1 MATVVLTVVGTAI
14 GGPIGGFVGGLIG
27 QRVDQAIFG
36 GTSSRTIE
44 GGRMK
49 DLTVQT
55 SSYGEPIV
63 RVYGTLRLPGNVI
76 WSSGLKEVRNEK
88 TESSGGKGRR
98 QNVTTVEYSY
108 RASFAVALSGRAISD
123 VGRVWAD
130 GKLLRDAAG
139 KIAVGGE
146 MRVYRGEGFQKS
158 DPMIEAL
165 EGQNNVNGFTNLSY
179 VVFEDLALGEYANR
193 IPNLTFEVIGDTGGD
208 TGGEILLSTIVSD
221 ICQLSDVAV
230 FDVGDLNQMVGG
242 YLVAGP
248 MKSRAA
254 IEELARVYQFDVV
267 EQENGLLFR
276 KLGRLSEAAILADD
290 LVQSAQGA
298 RPSDKVIITRQQ
310 DMELPREIG
319 LSYIDPSRDYQTG
332 YQRARRLNV
341 ASDIVRQS
349 GLPLVLSSSQAKTAS
364 EIQLDL
370 AWYGRETI
378 NFALPHKYD
387 DLLPGDIVTM
397 ASGSETQDYLLQE
410 TEIGPEGVQC
420 QAVKFSN
427 LRLDRSALA
436 DSGPVP
442 AQQVEELAE
451 SLFFHL
457 DMPAIT
463 GENVTSPVFFWAAA
477 AGAGKW
483 PGAGLFISRD
493 NDQTYSQ
500 LDYTNADAISGIVEN
515 ILPDGPVAYWDYG
528 NELLVRL
535 DNPDHGLP
543 SAALEAVLDGA
554 NIAWVGGE
562 IIQFQQATFELGG
575 FYRLTGLLRGRRGT
589 ERYISQHSI
598 SETFILLNR
607 ATVNTAV
614 MYHSDIGLIHHF
626 KVVTAGADVED
637 APSVSRAYGAAVLK
651 PFSPVH
657 GKGQRDGAGTLALT
671 WIRRSRVGGDWMD
684 NADVPLGENF
694 ERYDIEILNGG
705 AVVRTLTSDVSE
717 VIYPASSQIEDFGA
731 TQAILDIRIFQISD
745 NIGRGWPLILSV

>member
-1 MATVVLTVVGTAI
+1 MASVVLTVVGTAI
-14 GGPIGGFVGGLIG
+14 GGPIGGLVGGLIG

-36 GTSSRTIE
+36 GKNSRTIE
-44 GGRMK
+44 GGRIK

-55 SSYGEPIV
+55 SAYGEPIS
-63 RVYGTLRLPGNVI
+63 RIYGTMRVPGNVI

-108 RASFAVALSGRAISD
+108 SASFAVALSGRVISD

-139 KIAVGGE
+139 KVVVGGE
-146 MRVYRGEGFQKS
+146 MRVYRGGGFQQS
-158 DPMIEAL
+158 DPMIEAV
-165 EGQNNVNGFTNLSY
+165 EGQGNVNGFANLSY

-193 IPNLTFEVIGDTGGD
+193 IPNLTFEVIAD
-208 TGGEILLSTIVSD
+208 TGGEILLSVIVSD
-221 ICQLSDVAV
+221 ICQLSNITV
-230 FDVGDLNQMVGG
+230 FDASDLDQIVGG
-242 YLVAGP
+242 YLVSGP

-298 RPSDKVIITRQQ
+298 RPSDKVTITRQQ
-310 DMELPREIG
+310 DMELPREVG

-332 YQRARRLNV
+332 HQRARRLNV

-349 GLPLVLSSSQAKTAS
+349 GLPLVLSSSQAKTVS

-378 NFALPHKYD
+378 SFALPHKYG

-397 ASGSETQDYLLQE
+397 ASNPEAQDYLLQE

-427 LRLDRSALA
+427 IRLDRAAQA

-442 AQQVEELAE
+442 VQQVAELAE
-451 SLFFHL
+451 SLFFHF
-457 DMPAIT
+457 DMPTIT

-515 ILPDGPVAYWDYG
+515 ILPDGPAAYWDYG
-528 NELLVRL
+528 NEILVRL
-535 DNPDHGLP
+535 DNPDHGL
-543 SAALEAVLDGA
+543 SGAALEAVLDGA

-657 GKGQRDGAGTLALT
+657 GKGLRDGAGTLALT

-684 NADVPLGENF
+684 NADVPLGENY
-694 ERYDIEILNGG
+694 ERYDIEILNDG
-705 AVVRTLTSDVSE
+705 AVVRSLTSDVSE

-731 TQAILDIRIFQISD
+731 VQAILDIRIFQISD
-745 NIGRGWPLILSV
+745 NIGRGWPLVLSV

>member
-1 MATVVLTVVGTAI
+1 MASVVLTVVGTAI
-14 GGPIGGFVGGLIG
+14 GGPIGGLVGGLIG

-44 GGRMK
+44 GGRLK
-49 DLTVQT
+49 DLSVQT
-55 SSYGEPIV
+55 SAYGEPIS
-63 RVYGTLRLPGNVI
+63 RIYGTMRVPGNVI
-76 WSSGLKEVRNEK
+76 WSSGLKETRNEK
-88 TESSGGKGRR
+88 TESRGGKGSR
-98 QNVTTVEYSY
+98 QNVTTIEYSY
-108 RASFAVALSGRAISD
+108 SASFAVALSGREISD

-130 GKLLRDAAG
+130 GKLLRDGAG
-139 KIAVGGE
+139 KIAVGGD
-146 MRVYRGEGFQKS
+146 MRIYQGDGFQQS

-165 EGQNNVNGFTNLSY
+165 EGQGNVNGFANLSY

-193 IPNLTFEVIGDTGGD
+193 IPNLTFEVIADS
-208 TGGEILLSTIVSD
+208 GGEILLSTIVSD
-221 ICQLSDVAV
+221 ICQLSNIAI
-230 FDVGDLNQMVGG
+230 FDASDLNQMVGG
-242 YLVAGP
+242 YLISGP
-248 MKSRAA
+248 VKSRAA

-276 KLGRLSEAAILADD
+276 KLGRLPGAVVLPDD
-290 LVQSAQGA
+290 LVQSPQGA
-298 RPSDKVIITRQQ
+298 RPSDKITITRQQ

-319 LSYIDPSRDYQTG
+319 LSYIDPGRDYQTG
-332 YQRARRLNV
+332 HQRARRLNV

-378 NFALPHKYD
+378 SFALPHKYG

-397 ASGSETQDYLLQE
+397 ASDPEAQDYLLQE

-427 LRLDRSALA
+427 RRLERSAQA
-436 DSGPVP
+436 DSGSVP
-442 AQQVEELAE
+442 AQQVAELAE
-451 SLFFHL
+451 SVFFHF

-463 GENVTSPVFFWAAA
+463 GENISSPVFFWAVA
-477 AGAGKW
+477 AGTGKW

-493 NDQTYSQ
+493 NDQTYAP
-500 LDYTNADAISGIVEN
+500 LDYANVDAVSGIVEN
-515 ILPDGPVAYWDYG
+515 ILPDGPAAYWDYG
-528 NELLVRL
+528 NEIFVRL
-535 DNPDHGLP
+535 DNPDHGL
-543 SAALEAVLDGA
+543 SGATSEAVLNGA

-562 IIQFQQATFELGG
+562 IIQFQQASFEPDGA
-575 FYRLTGLLRGRRGT
+575 YRLTGLLRGRRGT
-589 ERYISQHSI
+589 ERHITQHAA
-598 SETFILLNR
+598 SESFVLLNS
-607 ATVNTAV
+607 ATVNMAA
-614 MYHSDIGLIHHF
+614 MYPSDIGLSHHF
-626 KVVTAGADVED
+626 KLVTAGANVED
-637 APSVSRAYGAAVLK
+637 APAISRVFGAAVLK

-657 GKGQRDGAGTLALT
+657 GKGLRDGAGTLALS

-694 ERYDIEILNGG
+694 ERYDVEILNGG

-717 VIYPASSQIEDFGA
+717 VIYSASSQIEDFGSA
-731 TQAILDIRIFQISD
+731 QAILDVRIFQISD